1 LSNQLQRFKRS
12 VMTDSYTII
21 IQEISERL
29 IQNIILMDQYAKFEV
44 KARDEI
50 DEALL
55 YSDSMKALDRAAQ
68 RLNDAYVKSLKSA

>member
-1 LSNQLQRFKRS
+1 
-12 VMTDSYTII
+12 MTDSYTLKIK
-21 IQEISERL
+21 EISERL